1 VGHIRRLLVI
11 LILVPLG
18 VALDA
23 SAGSVT
29 ANITLLGEFRVAE
42 CTDGGETARCFIVE
56 ETGPWPGL
64 GHVEVHETVVQSG
77 LMDEELCEPQT
88 RRGMFTTT
96 RGTIS
101 YVATGIDC
109 PGTRNL
115 LGGYR
120 GVIADWVVT
129 GGTGVYEGATGS
141 GTQNV
146 RPEDDGDEV
155 NTHYVGSVSVPGVE
169 FDKTAPVL
177 QGVPRRLMV
186 RSARPAIV
194 KYRPPT
200 AVDAV
205 DGAVAVTCLPRS
217 GARFRIGP
225 TVVRCAATD
234 SSANERAATFVV
246 AVVKNRG

>member
-1 VGHIRRLLVI
+1 VLFILL
-11 LILVPLG
+11 LAPL
-18 VALDA
+18 ALALNA

-42 CTDGGETARCFIVE
+42 CTEGGATARCFIVE
-56 ETGPWPGL
+56 ESGPWPGL
-64 GHVEVHETVVQSG
+64 GQVEVHETVVQSG
-77 LMDEELCEPQT
+77 LMDEDLCEPQT
-88 RRGMFTTT
+88 RHGVFTTN

-129 GGTGVYEGATGS
+129 GGTGLYEGATGD

-169 FDKTAPVL
+169 FDTAAPVL
-177 QGVPRRLMV
+177 RGVPRRLTV

-194 KYRPPT
+194 KYTTPT

-217 GARFRIGP
+217 GARFRIGR

-246 AVVKNRG
+246 AVQKSRV